1 MVATQLDFERFVLD
15 HPGPTWEL
23 HRGQVRE
30 KPPMV
35 LGHERAQYGLFYQL
49 LGQLDPAEYE
59 IRAGAGRVA
68 GATSYYVPDLFVLPT
83 AHFAALSGQER
94 VFHFYRETLPL
105 VVEFWSPSTG
115 VYDIDEKI
123 PEYIARGDREI
134 WRLHPF
140 ARTLKAWRRREDG
153 GYDEVEFTGG
163 TVELHALPGVTV
175 DLDAL
180 FVAEE

>member
-1 MVATQLDFERFVLD
+1 
-15 HPGPTWEL
+15 
-23 HRGQVRE
+23 
-30 KPPMV
+30 MV
-35 LGHERAQYGLFYQL
+35 LGHERAQYGLAYQL
-49 LGQLDPAEYE
+49 LAQLDPDEYE

-68 GATSYYVPDLFVLPT
+68 SATSYYIPDVFVLPT
-83 AHFAALSGQER
+83 AHLAALSGQER
-94 VFHFYRETLPL
+94 VFHFYREALPL
-105 VVEFWSPSTG
+105 VVEVWSPSTG
-115 VYDIDEKI
+115 PYDIDEKI
-123 PEYIARGDREI
+123 PEYLARGDLEI

-163 TVELHALPGVTV
+163 TIELHALPGVTV